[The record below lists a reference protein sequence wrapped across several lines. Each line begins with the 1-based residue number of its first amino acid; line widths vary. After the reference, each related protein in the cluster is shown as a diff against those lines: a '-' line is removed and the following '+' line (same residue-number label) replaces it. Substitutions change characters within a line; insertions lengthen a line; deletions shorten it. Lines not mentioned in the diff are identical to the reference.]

1 MVFLT
6 PANPTPQDTPPPLD
20 RTTTA
25 IEWASGT
32 TAVAMFAY
40 GVSLSYSVL
49 YRIAA
54 AGLPPWAAHLWPLGF
69 EAFMASAA
77 LKRLAEQR
85 GRRHLADWWQR
96 VPWYPWTLTAAT
108 AGGSIR
114 LNWFHPAPSR
124 WTPRRPGCDTSCTA
138 CHPWRRCSPGGG
150 VRLAPVPP
158 AHRPPPPPPA
168 AAGQAGHRLARAA
181 RRAGHRLVRPP
192 RRGPGAAGPRDPHVS
207 GDRPPRPTGD
217 RPVPLPRLRR
227 PAPAPRRDSRQQRAG
242 HPAGAGGT
250 PMSARPHGLPVTRSP
265 PARPGPA
272 GPLARPRPAPPGDQ
286 RSNHAATIPPP
297 APAGQTASGDPLHP
311 RGPRR
316 LACPRRSW
324 RWTPSPRCTPPPPSR
339 SSSPSPAWQ
348 PARSSPSSR
357 WSPRRSP
364 PWPPSSAWSPSPASA
379 WASPPSCSADARP
392 HRRADRNELW
402 PMTSAP
408 PRPGAVLEAS

>member
-49 YRIAA
+49 YR
-54 AGLPPWAAHLWPLGF
+54 
-69 EAFMASAA
+69 
-77 LKRLAEQR
+77 LAEQR

-124 WTPRRPGCDTSCTA
+124 RTPRRPGCDTSCTA

-150 VRLAPVPP
+150 LRLAPVPP

-207 GDRPPRPTGD
+207 GDRPPR
-217 RPVPLPRLRR
+217 L
-227 PAPAPRRDSRQQRAG
+227 
-242 HPAGAGGT
+242 
-250 PMSARPHGLPVTRSP
+250 TRSY
-265 PARPGPA
+265 A
-272 GPLARPRPAPPGDQ
+272 G
-286 RSNHAATIPPP
+286 
-297 APAGQTASGDPLHP
+297 
-311 RGPRR
+311 
-316 LACPRRSW
+316 SW
-324 RWTPSPRCTPPPPSR
+324 
-339 SSSPSPAWQ
+339 
-348 PARSSPSSR
+348 
-357 WSPRRSP
+357 
-364 PWPPSSAWSPSPASA
+364 
-379 WASPPSCSADARP
+379 
-392 HRRADRNELW
+392 
-402 PMTSAP
+402 
-408 PRPGAVLEAS
+408 V